1 MNFVDVVRELKT
13 RNLSALQYSAPLR
26 FDDWLRQGLIVIR
39 ASENEDYDSVLAQ
52 LVTDQDFVS
61 ADPSHLKNAALA
73 EALTS
78 LGILRPNFASSVFVQ
93 PPKTIWVYSRQ
104 AVTETE
110 AYLMYSHFWPNCDL
124 RNHQIVSLC
133 NPALPFLL

>member
-13 RNLSALQYSAPLR
+13 QNLSALQYSAQLR

-39 ASENEDYDSVLAQ
+39 ASEKEDYDSVLAQ

-93 PPKTIWVYSRQ
+93 PP
-104 AVTETE
+104 
-110 AYLMYSHFWPNCDL
+110 
-124 RNHQIVSLC
+124 
-133 NPALPFLL
+133 